1 MTSSE
6 VKAVVGAEAPRALQ
20 VVGFTIGDE
29 EYAIDVLDVV
39 GVERIGK
46 VLRLPRMPSFI
57 SGVVSIRDEIV
68 PLVALRRRF
77 ELGDRQDDEHTR
89 LLVIELG
96 EVTVGLVVDAVTSVY
111 RLTAAAAQPAPA
123 MAVTVDSRFVRGVLR
138 AGEKM
143 LIFLDPHQIIRSD
156 ELEELARTAVLARHY
171 VGAGEER

>member
-6 VKAVVGAEAPRALQ
+6 AKAPAGAEEHRALQ
-20 VVGFTIGDE
+20 VVGFVIGEE

-39 GVERIGK
+39 GVERVGK
-46 VLRLPRMPSFI
+46 VLRLPRMPKFI
-57 SGVVSIRDEIV
+57 VGVVSIREEVV

-77 ELGDRQDDEHTR
+77 ELDDREEDEQTR

-96 EVTVGLVVDAVTSVY
+96 DVTVGLVVDAVTSVY
-111 RLTAAAAQPAPA
+111 RLTAAAAQAAPP
-123 MAVTVDSRFVRGVLR
+123 MAVTVDSRFVKGVLR

-143 LIFLDPHQIIRSD
+143 LIFLDPYQIIRSD

-171 VGAGEER
+171 VGAAEGH